1 MDHTNKSTI
10 TKLRLNI
17 GLLSL
22 IKIRINDALPENYE
36 KVAQIFNKRFKNAAQ
51 NAF

>member
-22 IKIRINDALPENYE
+22 IKIRINDTLPE